1 MTASAVGSSP
11 SEAPVKNSRTAPE
24 ARARV
29 SPLESTSA
37 GFLSNLEASEQA
49 QPERTDSG
57 SAGVPGH
64 EAPQWSDSR
73 AEIKADEKQLMA
85 DYFAEHEFLLPSVVL
100 DLSSATDESRR
111 TPSASI
117 IVNAG
122 TAPNQ
127 VVYSAL
133 AWVEKNPKLGP
144 FFLFWYTPGHLVPET
159 LRRFR
164 TAKGNLHMA
173 AAVRLFLF
181 PGEVDFE
188 TQSVCGPDAEAFANN
203 LKRRFTYAFLSAY
216 AFDIHTGDVYFHGA
230 REVALQRAV
239 ATRFAATKFLF
250 LDSSKF
256 KSEGDGEN
264 GYTVSELLET
274 SHTVTIYTVSVD
286 DERDRWVLD
295 GFDKLGRR
303 LFGDTPHEAR
313 GNKKRLCLRIVG
325 HNGQLTNPENTV
337 REGYLAQK

>member
-1 MTASAVGSSP
+1 MAASAAASSELTTP
-11 SEAPVKNSRTAPE
+11 ETQPAALQAGGAMTKVPIASATA
-24 ARARV
+24 R
-29 SPLESTSA
+29 
-37 GFLSNLEASEQA
+37 GDLSQLHSQ
-49 QPERTDSG
+49 TDDSDSG
-57 SAGVPGH
+57 SGHVAPGH

-100 DLSSATDESRR
+100 DLSAASDESRR

-127 VVYSAL
+127 VVHSAL

-159 LRRFR
+159 LRQFR

-239 ATRFAATKFLF
+239 ANRFAATKFLF

-295 GFDKLGRR
+295 GFDKLGRVV
-303 LFGDTPHEAR
+303 FGDPPHESR
-313 GNKKRLCLRIVG
+313 GNKRRLCLRIVG
-325 HNGQLTNPENTV
+325 RNGQLTNPENTV
-337 REGYLAQK
+337 REGYLAPR